1 MDWKTASNLYANQ
14 LKTALA
20 VRRHALDLAN
30 LASVTQLGITP
41 EQKATLQKA
50 GEPAE
55 KLMHRLQNG
64 EFRIAVVGLEKAGKS
79 TFVNA
84 C

>member
-1 MDWKTASNLYANQ
+1 MDWKTASTLYANQ

-41 EQKATLQKA
+41 E
-50 GEPAE
+50 
-55 KLMHRLQNG
+55 
-64 EFRIAVVGLEKAGKS
+64 
-79 TFVNA
+79 
-84 C
+84 

>member
-1 MDWKTASNLYANQ
+1 MTTMDWKTASTLYANQ

-30 LASVTQLGITP
+30 LAGVTQLGITP

-64 EFRIAVVGLEKAGKS
+64 
-79 TFVNA
+79 
-84 C
+84 